1 MIGTE
6 DGKLHL
12 HLLNK
17 DHGPQPHQV
26 YKEHLNTFL
35 KYVNRL

>member
-6 DGKLHL
+6 DGKLYL
-12 HLLNK
+12 HLLHK
-17 DHGPQPHQV
+17 DHGPQPHRT